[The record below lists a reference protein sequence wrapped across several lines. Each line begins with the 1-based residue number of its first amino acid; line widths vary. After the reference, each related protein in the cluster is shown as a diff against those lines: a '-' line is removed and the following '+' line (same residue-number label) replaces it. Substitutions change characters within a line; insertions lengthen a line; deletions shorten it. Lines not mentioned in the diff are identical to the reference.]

1 MPKPNPARPLGTIAA
16 LLALCG
22 AGAASARAQGVRDTL
37 LYNVEI
43 VTRDPHLSVEARLT
57 SPAAGIVVLV
67 APPAAGPA
75 GTNVA
80 GLSAT
85 DDRGTPLVVQ
95 QGRSS
100 WSATLGAPGAVRF
113 RYRLNVNRSVTDG
126 STGTGLDTT
135 HLYAVTRSL
144 FVAPDPTAYRKSG
157 RPYPVLR
164 VYVHAPES
172 WRVVSGWS
180 GDGDIFQPSSG
191 EDLLGSTL
199 AAAPDF
205 RIYQGS
211 AGGTPWR
218 LAIRGHRYFDDST
231 LTATISASIGSATDL
246 LGPSR
251 APVVTYVSD
260 LGRKGRTSGSLQGKS
275 AVGLLWE
282 PSEVLEL
289 ARSHDL
295 FHETLHMW
303 FGGLMESER
312 WWIEGVTDY
321 VAARLYSTWRA
332 RPDDLAFLCFQ
343 SLRNYQAIDHR
354 TQLTMTQ
361 ENNRRL
367 GGDNTELLVYRKGML
382 AGLLLD
388 AAIRHGSGGSRSLDD
403 VSRRML
409 QIAQTR
415 GSRTV
420 REAEIRDATVSAGGE
435 EAQRVWTRVVDGTE
449 PISEDD
455 VAAALQTVTGR
466 SFAPPALAKGQ
477 KELVR

>member
-1 MPKPNPARPLGTIAA
+1 LFGSAVPGPLG
-16 LLALCG
+16 
-22 AGAASARAQGVRDTL
+22 AQGRRDTL
-37 LYNVEI
+37 LYNIDVI
-43 VTRDPHLSVEARLT
+43 PRDPHLTVEARLT
-57 SPAAGIVVLV
+57 SPVAGLVVLV
-67 APPAAGPA
+67 APPSAGPA
-75 GTNVA
+75 GTTVA

-85 DDRGTPLVVQ
+85 DDRGVPLLVQ
-95 QGRSS
+95 HGRSS
-100 WSATLGAPGAVRF
+100 WSATLAAPGAIRF
-113 RYRLNVNRSVTDG
+113 RYRLNVNRAVTDG
-126 STGTGLDTT
+126 STSTGLDTT

-164 VYVHAPES
+164 VFVHAPDG
-172 WRVVSGWS
+172 WRVVTGWR
-180 GDGDIFQPSSG
+180 GDGDVYEPASG

-205 RIYQGS
+205 RMYQGS

-231 LTATISASIGSATDL
+231 LTATINASIGRATDL

-251 APVVTYVSD
+251 TTQVTFTSD

-275 AVGLLWE
+275 SIGLLWE

-321 VAARLYSTWRA
+321 VAARLYSSWRS

-343 SLRNYQAIDHR
+343 SLRNYQAIEHR
-354 TQLTMTQ
+354 TQLTMAQ

-388 AAIRHGSGGSRSLDD
+388 AAIRQGSAGRRSLDD
-403 VSRRML
+403 VSRRLL
-409 QIAQTR
+409 QIAGTR
-415 GSRTV
+415 GSRMV
-420 REAEIRDATVSAGGE
+420 RETEIRDAVASAGGE
-435 EAQRVWTRVVDGTE
+435 VAQRVWARVVDGTE

-466 SFAPPALAKGQ
+466 SFAPPALAKGR
-477 KELVR
+477 KELVP